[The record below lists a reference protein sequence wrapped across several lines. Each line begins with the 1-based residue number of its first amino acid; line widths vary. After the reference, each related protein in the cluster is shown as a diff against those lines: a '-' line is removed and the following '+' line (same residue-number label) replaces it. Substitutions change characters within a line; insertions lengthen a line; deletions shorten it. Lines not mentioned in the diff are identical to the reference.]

1 MLFIETSVFTKL
13 LPAHRSDEEYRK
25 LQCCLL
31 ETPKA
36 GQIIKGSGGVR
47 KIRWAPDG
55 TGKSGG
61 VRVIYYCKHFNNEIW
76 MLTIYSKSERDAIPG
91 HMLKS
96 IAEAIKRE

>member
-13 LPAHRSDEEYRK
+13 LPEYLSDEEYRK

-36 GQIIKGSGGVR
+36 VEIIIGSGGVR
-47 KIRWAPDG
+47 EIRWAPDG
-55 TGKSGG
+55 AGKSGG
-61 VRVIYYCKHFNNEIW
+61 VRVVYYCKHFKDEIW
-76 MLTIYSKSERDAIPG
+76 MLTIYSKSERDTIPG
-91 HMLKS
+91 YMLKS